1 MTTSSNIQ
9 VTDVKH
15 LPINTIATLLKQIN
29 ATEEASMGL
38 SASDTVAVVTMNDG
52 QIAIISS
59 YADDEFRR
67 HVIIPASIANMVA
80 ARLLDAYTASNDF
93 QEEEDPEE
101 CELIQNQYNQTGQIL
116 DYCSVTLEDGETIL
130 LDDLEEDAD
139 AEGANCSFCAS
150 LAESVALA
158 LIFSSRNLEQ

>member
-1 MTTSSNIQ
+1 MTTSNNIQ
-9 VTDVKH
+9 VTDVKR
-15 LPINTIATLLKQIN
+15 LPINTITSILKHIDS
-29 ATEEASMGL
+29 TEEASMGL
-38 SASDTVAVVTMNDG
+38 SASDTVAVITLKNG
-52 QIAIISS
+52 QIAINSYFTNEESS
-59 YADDEFRR
+59 EY
-67 HVIIPASIANMVA
+67 VIIPASVANMVA
-80 ARLLDAYTASNDF
+80 ARLLDAYTAFNDY

-101 CELIQNQYNQTGQIL
+101 CKLIENQYNQTGQIL

-139 AEGANCSFCAS
+139 AKGASCSFCAS